1 MKKVFLNFCHEIK
14 KIDYLN
20 FLNILIFLNFLDLL
34 LKHFTLGAN
43 FLTVRAL
50 AYNFVYSFLFF
61 VIGFLFKKSLFKN
74 IYFFLMI
81 LLNVLFAFSQ
91 HLYFRFFRD
100 YYTFNQLSNIK
111 EFLIVKG
118 ETTKA
123 FDPVSL
129 IYFVL
134 GIISFILIVK
144 NTKYKKRKLS
154 FFVIGILFFVIGY
167 SFVRVTY
174 NNKMEDP
181 TQDYLTDNYLHK
193 TLFDKKKAINRFG
206 LTFYSFRDIKRISE
220 NYFERNNPEEIK
232 EITNYFKNNI
242 KSASK
247 NEMTAKFKGKNIVL
261 ILAESLNS
269 WGINKDITPTLFKMK
284 QDGYYFKNYYAPFFE
299 SHTIDAEFA
308 INTGLFPSM
317 EFGNTAYEFS
327 KNYYPNSFANL
338 LKKAGYQTYSYHNS
352 LGSFYNRFQYHEAL
366 GYQHFY
372 DNEELNIKVPPKFGY
387 DWASDE
393 ELFVKVSDKIVKE
406 RDKNKPFLSYLIT
419 VSTHTPYD
427 NNRKYLN
434 TKIDYIKSK
443 LDADSQIQYYMAAA
457 KDLDDGIKK
466 MMDTFEK
473 ENILK
478 DTIFVLFGDHY
489 SYALHHDIIWSYQ
502 KEKKN
507 DFYELHNIPLII
519 YDPNNKGKQVD
530 KLCSQFDVYPTLTN
544 IFGLKNDA
552 TFNAGVDIFSKEAS
566 TVYFAKNN
574 IWKDDVMLWDSS
586 YIVKQYRN
594 VDNPKEYAN
603 KKTAAITKRMSM
615 FQKILK
621 ENYFRTKDY
630 KNFYGGH

>member
-1 MKKVFLNFCHEIK
+1 MRKVFPIFYKEIKEINFLNFV
-14 KIDYLN
+14 
-20 FLNILIFLNFLDLL
+20 NILIFLNLLDLI
-34 LKHFTLGAN
+34 LKHFTLGSN
-43 FLTVRAL
+43 FLTIRSL
-50 AYNFVYSFLFF
+50 AYNFVYAFLFF
-61 VIGFLFKKSLFKN
+61 IISFLFKKSFFRN
-74 IYFFLMI
+74 FYFFMI
-81 LLNVLFAFSQ
+81 IFINVMFAFSQ
-91 HLYFRFFRD
+91 HLYFKFFRD

-118 ETTKA
+118 ETSKA
-123 FDPVSL
+123 FDIFSL

-134 GIISFILIVK
+134 GLVSFVLLVK
-144 NTKYKKRKLS
+144 MSRYKKRNLK
-154 FFVIGILFFVIGY
+154 FFLVGIFIFMLGY
-167 SFVRVTY
+167 SSIRLTY

-220 NYFERNNPEEIK
+220 NYFERNNPKEIK
-232 EITNYFKNNI
+232 EITNYFKEHI
-242 KSASK
+242 KIADK
-247 NEMTAKFKGKNIVL
+247 NEMTNKFKGKNVVL

-269 WGINKDITPTLFKMK
+269 WGINKDITPTLYKMK
-284 QDGYYFKNYYAPFFE
+284 QDGYYFQNYYAPFFE

-327 KNYYPNSFANL
+327 NNYYPNSLANL
-338 LKKAGYQTYSYHNS
+338 LKDAGYQTYSYHNS

-372 DNEELNIKVPPKFGY
+372 DNEELNIKVPTKFGY

-393 ELFVKVSDKIVKE
+393 ELFEKVSDKIIKE

-443 LDADSQIQYYMAAA
+443 LNADSQIQYYMAAV

-466 MMDTFEK
+466 MMDSFEK
-473 ENILK
+473 EGILK

-502 KEKKN
+502 KDKKG

-519 YDPNNKGKQVD
+519 YDPNTKGEKID

-544 IFGLKNDA
+544 ILGLKNDA
-552 TFNAGVDIFSKEAS
+552 TFNAGVDIFSKEKS

-586 YIVKQYRN
+586 YVVTQYKEVN
-594 VDNPKEYAN
+594 DPKDYAN
-603 KKTAAITKRMSM
+603 KKTALITKRMSM

-630 KNFYGGH
+630 LNFLQ